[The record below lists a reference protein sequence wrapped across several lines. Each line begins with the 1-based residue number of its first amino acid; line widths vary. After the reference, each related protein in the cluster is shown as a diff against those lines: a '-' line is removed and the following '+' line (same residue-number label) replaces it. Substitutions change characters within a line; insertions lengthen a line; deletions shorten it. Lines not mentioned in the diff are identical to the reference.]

1 MRCTQPRVQARRS
14 PAGCGAPGK
23 RAAAGGTGLRGALA
37 TRAGASYTPRV
48 SAATGPPR
56 PRAIPESRG
65 SMTTTV
71 SAQKPALK
79 KRDFVTLSD
88 WDRPGL
94 EAVLAEAAR
103 VKREFRERGASERLR
118 GRTLAMIFHKPSLRT
133 RVSFEVGMAQL
144 GGAALYVTEKEIGID
159 SREPVEDVARVL
171 SGYVDAIMIRTFKH
185 DLVRGLAR
193 HASVPVINGLDDLVH
208 PCQILADLMTLREL
222 GLEFDGLPVAWLG
235 DGNNVAHSWIDAA
248 EIFGLD
254 LRLAVPKGYEPNAE
268 ILARAR
274 KGGAKITVTHDARAA
289 AAGARMLYTDVWASM
304 GQESEAAARRE
315 VFRPFQLN
323 AALLKE
329 ADPRAVV
336 MHCLPAHRGDEITAD
351 VIEGPQ
357 SVVFHEAENRMHAQK
372 GLLASLIA

>member
-1 MRCTQPRVQARRS
+1 
-14 PAGCGAPGK
+14 
-23 RAAAGGTGLRGALA
+23 
-37 TRAGASYTPRV
+37 
-48 SAATGPPR
+48 
-56 PRAIPESRG
+56 
-65 SMTTTV
+65 MTTTV
-71 SAQKPALK
+71 SARKPAGR

-88 WDRPGL
+88 WDRPSL

-103 VKREFRERGASERLR
+103 LKSEFQEQGSSERLR

-144 GGAALYVTEKEIGID
+144 GGSALYVTEKEIGID

-193 HASVPVINGLDDLVH
+193 HARVPVINGLDDLVH

-254 LRLAVPKGYEPNAE
+254 LRLAVPKGYEPNAG

-274 KGGAKITVTHDARAA
+274 KGGARITVTNDPRAA

-304 GQESEAAARRE
+304 GQEDEAAARRE

-323 AALLKE
+323 AALLAV

-357 SVVFHEAENRMHAQK
+357 SVVFPEAENRMHAQK
-372 GLLASLIA
+372 GLLASLIG

>member
-1 MRCTQPRVQARRS
+1 
-14 PAGCGAPGK
+14 
-23 RAAAGGTGLRGALA
+23 
-37 TRAGASYTPRV
+37 
-48 SAATGPPR
+48 
-56 PRAIPESRG
+56 
-65 SMTTTV
+65 MTTTV
-71 SAQKPALK
+71 SALKPATA

-94 EAVLAEAAR
+94 EAVLSEAAR
-103 VKREFRERGASERLR
+103 VKREFRARGAADRLR

-133 RVSFEVGMAQL
+133 RVSFEVGMTQL
-144 GGAALYVTEKEIGID
+144 GGAALYITEKEIGID
-159 SREPVEDVARVL
+159 AREAVEDVARVL

-248 EIFGLD
+248 QIFGLD
-254 LRLAVPKGYEPNAE
+254 LRLAVPPGYEPNAE
-268 ILARAR
+268 ILARAQ
-274 KGGAKITVTHDARAA
+274 KAGAKVLVTHDPRAA
-289 AAGARMLYTDVWASM
+289 AAGARLLYTDVWASM

-323 AALLKE
+323 AALLKV
-329 ADPRAVV
+329 AHQQAVV

-372 GLLASLIA
+372 GLLASLIG